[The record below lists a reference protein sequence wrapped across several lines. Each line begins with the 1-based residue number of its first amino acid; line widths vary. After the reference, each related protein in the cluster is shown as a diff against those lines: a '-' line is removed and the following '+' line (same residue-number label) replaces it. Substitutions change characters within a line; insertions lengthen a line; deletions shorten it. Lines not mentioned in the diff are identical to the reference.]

1 MDTAICPA
9 CSAVLP
15 ARGFFCPQCLTQ
27 ARCKSCGEVLE
38 PGAKGCVVCGTPLGE
53 GAATP
58 AVAANGAADHR
69 APNMLRYEETRTS
82 RKLEANLTDNAVE
95 NLAGP
100 INAIMAAGMLG
111 GQRTRRMPMAD
122 IIDTDEPLVI
132 QHETIHEAE
141 IISRP
146 IPAQAPVKALESPT
160 PPSGDD
166 RLRALFRQKDGHLY
180 LLGLTQ
186 LNVDSRP
193 NRTLFVLNCVS
204 PICMKPA

>member
-1 MDTAICPA
+1 VPRITARPI
-9 CSAVLP
+9 L
-15 ARGFFCPQCLTQ
+15 
-27 ARCKSCGEVLE
+27 
-38 PGAKGCVVCGTPLGE
+38 
-53 GAATP
+53 
-58 AVAANGAADHR
+58 
-69 APNMLRYEETRTS
+69 LRYEETRTS

-180 LLGLTQ
+180 LYETRLKGT
-186 LNVDSRP
+186 SRLESA
-193 NRTLFVLNCVS
+193 RRLIYLRLLYAQQIEQHGEVS
-204 PICMKPA
+204 REELLALVKNAGWFDINNTVIARWRPCGSRREWCC